1 MRVKYRPDKVTRKA
15 IQQAITRVDVR
26 LAFLHWLHRWTARL
40 TGGRPDT
47 GSVPPGVRRG

>member
-26 LAFLHWLHRWTARL
+26 LRFLHWLHRWIDRL
-40 TGGRPDT
+40 TGGRRDSR
-47 GSVPPGVRRG
+47 GVPPEIRHG